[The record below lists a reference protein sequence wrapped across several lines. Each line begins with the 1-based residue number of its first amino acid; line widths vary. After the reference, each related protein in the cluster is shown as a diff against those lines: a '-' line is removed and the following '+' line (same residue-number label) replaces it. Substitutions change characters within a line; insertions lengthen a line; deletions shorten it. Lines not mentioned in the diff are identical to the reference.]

1 MSSFIEQRRD
11 PLLSED
17 FFLVQLEDYKESLY
31 FDQEWWSW
39 INDPHHERWSDPAG
53 LPTRSG
59 ASAGMFMDNLEH
71 LILLY
76 SGGVSH
82 EEVIAQLGV
91 VTKEFLRHKKEFP
104 DEQFYYWEQDAYQ
117 YLLWMFSLNILYGQ
131 DEMLPEL
138 VRYISKNPEGDDD
151 PLWSVLL
158 ARLGYPGF
166 PRGPESYI
174 PEVYRPL
181 FDAIKG
187 DGVNPTKVERQASIK
202 QYLKG
207 WYKGCKECY
216 WHDRHKAKHAIY
228 FGYWA
233 FEAALV
239 TLLYELDDS
248 SYRDMRYYP
257 KDLVDYARANGIAE
271 KWQALRVAQHP
282 IAMPGSVVE
291 QDGNWRCNLTDE
303 QWQLRKGQRLPSQ
316 THVNKDDML
325 FWVQE

>member
-104 DEQFYYWEQDAYQ
+104 DDEIDVWEVK
-117 YLLWMFSLNILYGQ
+117 
-131 DEMLPEL
+131 
-138 VRYISKNPEGDDD
+138 VR
-151 PLWSVLL
+151 
-158 ARLGYPGF
+158 GF
-166 PRGPESYI
+166 KINCEI
-174 PEVYRPL
+174 E
-181 FDAIKG
+181 
-187 DGVNPTKVERQASIK
+187 
-202 QYLKG
+202 
-207 WYKGCKECY
+207 
-216 WHDRHKAKHAIY
+216 
-228 FGYWA
+228 
-233 FEAALV
+233 EA
-239 TLLYELDDS
+239 
-248 SYRDMRYYP
+248 
-257 KDLVDYARANGIAE
+257 
-271 KWQALRVAQHP
+271 
-282 IAMPGSVVE
+282 
-291 QDGNWRCNLTDE
+291 
-303 QWQLRKGQRLPSQ
+303 
-316 THVNKDDML
+316 
-325 FWVQE
+325 